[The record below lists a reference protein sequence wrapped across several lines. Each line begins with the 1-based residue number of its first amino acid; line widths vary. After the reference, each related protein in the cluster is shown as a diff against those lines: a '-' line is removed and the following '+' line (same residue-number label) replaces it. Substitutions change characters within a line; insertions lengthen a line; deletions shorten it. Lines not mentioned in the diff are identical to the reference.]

1 MSVYDVRDRI
11 ALVTGGARGLGA
23 GMAKAPTAA
32 GARVMIADVLKDV
45 GEQTAAELDGGR
57 FVPLD
62 VTDDS
67 EWDAAVAHTVSE
79 FGGLDIVINN
89 AGIEVTQLIVDTEP
103 EAIRRMLDINILG
116 SMLGIKH
123 AFRAMRPGGAAGRE
137 LPCCRRCAEP
147 PGDGGCC
154 RHYRDGGGAD
164 QGAARG

>member
-1 MSVYDVRDRI
+1 MYRPAPRSAPFPSVEESEMSVYDVRDRI
-11 ALVTGGARGLGA
+11 ALVTGGAGGPGA
-23 GMAKAPTAA
+23 GMAKALTAA

-123 AFRAMRPGGAAGRE
+123 AFRAMRPGGAAGN
-137 LPCCRRCAEP
+137 
-147 PGDGGCC
+147 
-154 RHYRDGGGAD
+154 GGAVINVASV
-164 QGAARG
+164 AATIA